1 MSLVKNTILYLISTI
16 LVKATTF
23 FLLPFYSY
31 LVSPEEYGY
40 VYIVSASSALLM
52 LLMQLSTQVCI
63 SRFFFDCKNED
74 EVKSLFSTIVYTA
87 GGFATILFVLVWLND
102 GSLASL
108 INLPLKYFRVACLIP
123 YIGLFY
129 NLILALLYAKQDA
142 KKVSITSSAVGIIN
156 IVIQV
161 LLVLNME
168 DKAMALVLSML
179 INSVITFCVFLVYSH
194 PYIVLRYDYTRIK
207 KYLYYALSQMP
218 SDLSAW
224 LVSFTDRVVIN
235 KYIGASETGIYGV
248 GSTIGTIPSVIY
260 SSMNQ
265 AYVPYAYT
273 KFKSM
278 ERGEVEAQGELVHTT
293 EVLSAI
299 VMIVIAFFVIFSNNI
314 VSIFSPAYAS
324 SFLIVVVMLMAS
336 MFDIFRVIYM
346 QPLCF
351 NIKFTK
357 IKSAIWLFPGL
368 TNMGL
373 NFMIIPRYG
382 IYGGC
387 LTSLITYII
396 TFSLLLHFSHK
407 AIEINYRWD
416 KIWKLGA
423 ISLIL
428 CSMLFLGTSLYVLII
443 KIMVFI
449 CYLFVSDK
457 LLNLNAIKYVK
468 NYVQVFNNKRKGVK

>member
-1 MSLVKNTILYLISTI
+1 MISTI

-63 SRFFFDCKNED
+63 SRFLFDCKSED
-74 EVKSLFSTIVYTA
+74 DVKSLFSTIVFTA
-87 GGFATILFVLVWLND
+87 GGFATLVFVLVWLFG
-102 GSLASL
+102 GSIANL
-108 INLPLKYFRVACLIP
+108 INLPLKYFRIACLIP

-142 KKVSITSSAVGIIN
+142 KKVSVTSSVVGVVN

-161 LLVLNME
+161 LLVLNMD
-168 DKAMALVLSML
+168 DKAMALVFSML
-179 INSVITFCVFLVYSH
+179 LNSVITFCIFLIYSY
-194 PYIVLRYDYTRIK
+194 PYLVWRYDFSNIR
-207 KYLYYALSQMP
+207 KYIYYAFSQLP

-224 LVSFTDRVVIN
+224 LVSCTDRVVIN

-248 GSTIGTIPSVIY
+248 GTTIGTIPSVIY
-260 SSMNQ
+260 NSMNQ

-273 KFKSM
+273 KFKAI
-278 ERGEVEAQGELVHTT
+278 ERGEEERKAEFAHTT
-293 EVLSAI
+293 EILTAVVI
-299 VMIVIAFFVIFSNNI
+299 IVISFFVVFSNNI
-314 VSIFSPAYAS
+314 VNIFSSAYAS
-324 SFLIVVVMLMAS
+324 SFFIVVVMLMAS

-357 IKSAIWLFPGL
+357 IKSAIWLFSGL
-368 TNMGL
+368 INMGF
-373 NFMIIPRYG
+373 NFIIIPRYG

-387 LTSLITYII
+387 LTSLITYIV
-396 TFSLLLHFSHK
+396 TFSLLLHFGRK
-407 AIEINYRWD
+407 AIAIDYKWD
-416 KIWKLGA
+416 KIWKLG
-423 ISLIL
+423 IVSLVMFSL
-428 CSMLFLGTSLYVLII
+428 LLLGTTLQVMILKIAVFIVYLII
-443 KIMVFI
+443 CDRI
-449 CYLFVSDK
+449 
-457 LLNLNAIKYVK
+457 LNLNVLKYVK
-468 NYVQVFNNKRKGVK
+468 NYVQIFNNKRKGIR